1 MRYFVTG
8 ATGFIGRHLTRQLI
22 ADGHQVVALA
32 RQPAAALD
40 LEELGVELVEGDL
53 ANPAPLV
60 SAMADADGVFHLA
73 AWYKIGA
80 GDRSMAEAVNVQGT
94 RNVLDAARRAGVPR
108 VVYTSSVVV
117 FGDTRGRV
125 VDQSYRFDG
134 PWINEYER
142 TKWVAHYEV
151 ALPMIDAGLPVVI
164 VQPGLV
170 YGPGDTS
177 NVGDALRGYLR
188 RRLPVIPSNGGCFA
202 HVADTAR
209 GHIQAMDRGQVG
221 ASYVLG
227 GECQMWGDVLRLA
240 HELTGVR
247 PPRLTLPASAA
258 RLASRLMTPLAAVV
272 PLPQMYHPE
281 TLRVAGGVTYWAD
294 DALARREI
302 GWDPRPLREG
312 LAQTLEAEQ
321 AALT

>member
-8 ATGFIGRHLTRQLI
+8 ATGFIGRHLTRQLV

-32 RQPAAALD
+32 RNPAAALD
-40 LEELGVELVEGDL
+40 LEELGVELVAGDL
-53 ANPAPLV
+53 RNPAPLAG
-60 SAMADADGVFHLA
+60 AMAGADGVFHLA

-80 GDRSMAEAVNVQGT
+80 RDRSMAEAINVQGT
-94 RNVLDAARRAGVPR
+94 RNLLDAAGQAGVPR
-108 VVYTSSVVV
+108 IVYTSSLVV

-125 VDQSYRFDG
+125 VDESYRFDG

-142 TKWVAHYEV
+142 TKWAAHYRV

-170 YGPGDTS
+170 YGAGDTS
-177 NVGDALRGYLR
+177 NVGDALRSYLR
-188 RRLPVIPSNGGCFA
+188 GRLPVIPSNGGCFA

-209 GHIQAMDRGQVG
+209 GHIQAMARGRVG

-227 GECQMWGDVLRLA
+227 GECRMWGDVLRLA

-247 PPRLTLPASAA
+247 PPRLTLPPGAA
-258 RLASRLMTPLAAVV
+258 RLASRLTTPLAAIL

-281 TLRVAGGVTYWAD
+281 TLRLAGGVTYWAD
-294 DALARREI
+294 DTLARSEI

-312 LAQTLEAEQ
+312 LAQTLAAEK